1 MKRIAIEYCPVCIEE
16 LIPQKKKLG
25 GLVNWLVCT
34 KCGFRKRPEIGHDAA
49 NHLVDRIHGQN
60 LKTARGFYQTE

>member
-1 MKRIAIEYCPVCIEE
+1 MIKEPEYCPNCIEE

-25 GLVNWLVCT
+25 GVINWLVCT

-49 NHLVDRIHGQN
+49 NHLSDRVHLSNRKQCTN
-60 LKTARGFYQTE
+60 HRLED